1 MAEKRHIVVFF
12 MSTFQR
18 NKDGYNE
25 TLNKYE
31 D

>member
-1 MAEKRHIVVFF
+1 MAEMKHIVVFF

-18 NKDGYNE
+18 NKVVYNE